1 MSVTVV
7 LAHSG
12 KCIEL
17 ECTPHTRADAV
28 QAALAQLTGIEQ
40 ADQILMHGGNRVDGA
55 KTLAQYNLPEDPASA
70 QPVFL
75 YSRRLMRPGTPAP
88 PLDPVPETHVQY
100 PAPQSWSAPGA
111 GVGQWEPGTDFIPI
125 LESQLEAATAI
136 WQASQQRVAAAAQY
150 LGEVEAQGLSVDA
163 ACTNVELHYPKTAA
177 AWEEFSTRFAS
188 QHAAAEEALARFDS
202 DAAYLESTPLH
213 PALARAGPLRSLADL
228 TDLCAL
234 RGTCTS
240 LRSGAPAL
248 AARVRDAAGVF
259 EALRREVETLLLA
272 APSVDLPGLG
282 AALQAAG
289 AGLAEQTGLVDA
301 VARDARDARRASGG
315 GEEAGGVPGGAPGTP
330 APAPSWQAAAAA
342 AHAGATLPRLAELD
356 AGAAA
361 LLSAVARAR
370 HVLAAEAVAQLQSI
384 AVQQGRMR
392 DLGNRLAL
400 YREAAERQ
408 AGWVTRLGQLRRVP
422 AAYKQCL
429 AECLRRRTFIERYGQ
444 YAATLAEKVGTFRE
458 KEAATRDRFR
468 SHIECFV
475 PGALLEA
482 MGLVAPPPHCQIHVP
497 GDADGAVLA
506 VGVEDV
512 YAFQL
517 PWDASAMLLSSG
529 ARSVPGGEG
538 SQGGDAGAQPGTPA
552 RGTDGAP
559 CQAADP
565 LQALTLENARLRAD
579 LAVQVALL
587 GMQAAAPAAAAGRG
601 EAPDAGGDAP
611 DPGAS
616 PSVSGAATSAAP
628 APPFGARWR
637 QALAA
642 KDEVAG
648 VLAAQLQAARATL
661 AAYEARIGELEAAL
675 GAQRGVESAAGAQSG
690 TPALGLGEG
699 AMLGQEGDR
708 RGADAAGGGDGQ
720 PGAATPFAA
729 AGAQAGAAD
738 AARLAA
744 GRPAPVR
751 RPHGAPGS
759 GVPAAASQAA
769 SASFT
774 PSGALDAGSGP
785 AAGVSLG
792 ALSSS
797 PAFLS
802 ACVAGPTAG
811 EGWQEPGLLESP
823 AQRVDG
829 HDADLAQEGAD
840 HSEPR
845 TLVAAGDAALAAAK
859 SPPVIL
865 EGRDEASS
873 GGSEALPAVVEDAR
887 PAGDGAVML
896 APGNDS
902 ELEDAPE
909 AVGEYA
915 QLEPSGTVPLKAT
928 PQPASEQEREQSA
941 VPATEAA
948 VASSEAAVASSE
960 AALEPSLAPT
970 VTLEADSTS
979 AEAREGPALSAAD
992 AGDVPV
998 PMAPA
1003 REQPAMEPVHDE
1015 FSDVEGIE
1023 AATSSEEDE
1032 QAAARDGA
1040 GSVA

>member
-1 MSVTVV
+1 
-7 LAHSG
+7 
-12 KCIEL
+12 
-17 ECTPHTRADAV
+17 
-28 QAALAQLTGIEQ
+28 
-40 ADQILMHGGNRVDGA
+40 
-55 KTLAQYNLPEDPASA
+55 
-70 QPVFL
+70 
-75 YSRRLMRPGTPAP
+75 
-88 PLDPVPETHVQY
+88 
-100 PAPQSWSAPGA
+100 
-111 GVGQWEPGTDFIPI
+111 
-125 LESQLEAATAI
+125 
-136 WQASQQRVAAAAQY
+136 
-150 LGEVEAQGLSVDA
+150 
-163 ACTNVELHYPKTAA
+163 
-177 AWEEFSTRFAS
+177 
-188 QHAAAEEALARFDS
+188 
-202 DAAYLESTPLH
+202 
-213 PALARAGPLRSLADL
+213 
-228 TDLCAL
+228 
-234 RGTCTS
+234 
-240 LRSGAPAL
+240 
-248 AARVRDAAGVF
+248 
-259 EALRREVETLLLA
+259 
-272 APSVDLPGLG
+272 
-282 AALQAAG
+282 
-289 AGLAEQTGLVDA
+289 
-301 VARDARDARRASGG
+301 
-315 GEEAGGVPGGAPGTP
+315 GVPGGAPGTP

-648 VLAAQLQAARATL
+648 ALAAQLQAARATL

-802 ACVAGPTAG
+802 ACAAGPTAG

-902 ELEDAPE
+902 ELGEGGLDAGVSEEAASEEAAPEGVTPEGAAPDLGDQDAESEPANDAPSENVPETAVAAVEEIPISPIEANLKDAATDVPATAPPAETAEDAPE

-941 VPATEAA
+941 VPAT
-948 VASSEAAVASSE
+948 EAAVASSE